1 MNGQGLPPVGG
12 KLAQGEGGVEEFNG
26 AAICERVWGDDR
38 EITMQRVH
46 PGVSM
51 AGIVVLALTAL
62 LAVQQG
68 AWPEAT
74 RTVKIMVASAPG
86 GVNDILARL
95 LGEQIGRAHGVTVVV
110 ENRQGAGEVIGTETA
125 ARAAP
130 DGNTILIVA
139 NPFLI
144 NPLLRKVNYQPLTS
158 FDPICELATAPTL
171 IVVNA
176 SSPYRT
182 LADLFDA
189 ARARP
194 GTLTMASI
202 GPGSPFHL
210 GFEKLKR
217 LANVEMTFVPYPGN
231 GPSVNALLGDHVT
244 MMFGTYANV
253 AEHLR
258 AGRLRAIA
266 ATTPQRFA
274 ALPDLPT
281 VAELGFP
288 NFEVPAWFASFTPAG
303 TPKDALAQ
311 LVAWVAGA
319 VHAPEVTARLAA
331 LGLAPSRICGAEL
344 TASLRAQ
351 VDDIAQTIRDA
362 RIKAD

>member
-1 MNGQGLPPVGG
+1 M
-12 KLAQGEGGVEEFNG
+12 EEFNSVAICDKFGSRGGDFLASREIVMKPVRSRWAMLQAG
-26 AAICERVWGDDR
+26 AAGL
-38 EITMQRVH
+38 
-46 PGVSM
+46 
-51 AGIVVLALTAL
+51 AIVALPFAH
-62 LAVQQG
+62 QG
-68 AWPEAT
+68 AWAEPT
-74 RTVKIMVASAPG
+74 RTMKIMVASAPG

-95 LGEQIGRAHGVTVVV
+95 LGEQIGRAQGVTVVV

-130 DGNTILIVA
+130 DGNTVLIVA

-158 FDPICELATAPTL
+158 FDPICEIATAPTL

-182 LADLFDA
+182 LADLIAA
-189 ARARP
+189 ARAKP
-194 GTLTMASI
+194 GALTMASI

-258 AGRLRAIA
+258 TGKLRAIA

-281 VAELGFP
+281 VAESGFP
-288 NFEVPAWFASFTPAG
+288 NFEVPAWFASFTPAT

-311 LVAWVAGA
+311 LTAWIAAA
-319 VHAPEVTARLAA
+319 VQASEVTARLAA
-331 LGLAPSRICGAEL
+331 LGLFPSRTCGADL

-351 VDDIAQTIRDA
+351 IDDLGQTIRDA
-362 RIKAD
+362 NIKTE